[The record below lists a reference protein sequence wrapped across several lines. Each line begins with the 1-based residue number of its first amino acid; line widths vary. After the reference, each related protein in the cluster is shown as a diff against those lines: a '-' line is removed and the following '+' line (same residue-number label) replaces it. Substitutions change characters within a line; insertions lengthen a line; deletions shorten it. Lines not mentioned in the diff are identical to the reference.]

1 MDAPVFF
8 CDFVIKSVN
17 KIEFDEVDIMKTLKQ
32 KSFTTISLLLIFALC
47 FLFVI
52 IRWINI
58 FNEDVYVINVAINS
72 HITNF
77 TLSLMMCTLIGYLLL
92 FAGKKYVSTIM
103 VGILLIVVNFIYEI
117 FLPVLNTTD
126 IIDALY
132 GLVGVVISLVY
143 LYFIDKYGFI
153 RE

>member
-1 MDAPVFF
+1 MIDKDKF
-8 CDFVIKSVN
+8 
-17 KIEFDEVDIMKTLKQ
+17 EFGEVDIMQTLKQ
-32 KSFTTISLLLIFALC
+32 KSFTTTSLLSIFILC
-47 FLFVI
+47 FLLVI

-58 FNEDVYVINVAINS
+58 FNEDVYVISVVINS

-77 TLSLMMCTLIGYLLL
+77 TLSLMMCTLIGSLLL
-92 FAGKKYVSTIM
+92 STGKEYVSTIM

-117 FLPVLNTTD
+117 FLPILNTTD

-143 LYFIDKYGFI
+143 LYFIGKSGFI

>member
-1 MDAPVFF
+1 MQ
-8 CDFVIKSVN
+8 
-17 KIEFDEVDIMKTLKQ
+17 TLKQ
-32 KSFTTISLLLIFALC
+32 KSFATTSLLSIYVLC
-47 FLFVI
+47 FLLVI

-58 FNEDVYVINVAINS
+58 FNEDIYVISVAINS

-92 FAGKKYVSTIM
+92 LTGRKYVSTIM
-103 VGILLIVVNFIYEI
+103 MGILLIVVNFIYEI
-117 FLPVLNTTD
+117 FLPILNTTD

-143 LYFIDKYGFI
+143 LHFINKYGFI

>member
-1 MDAPVFF
+1 MQ
-8 CDFVIKSVN
+8 
-17 KIEFDEVDIMKTLKQ
+17 TLKQ
-32 KSFTTISLLLIFALC
+32 KSFTTTSLLSIFALC
-47 FLFVI
+47 FLLVI

-58 FNEDVYVINVAINS
+58 FNEDVYVISVAINC

-92 FAGKKYVSTIM
+92 LTGKKYVSTIM
-103 VGILLIVVNFIYEI
+103 LGILLIVGNFIYEL

>member
-1 MDAPVFF
+1 
-8 CDFVIKSVN
+8 
-17 KIEFDEVDIMKTLKQ
+17 MKTLKQ
-32 KSFTTISLLLIFALC
+32 KSFTTTSLLSIFALC
-47 FLFVI
+47 FLLVI

-58 FNEDVYVINVAINS
+58 FNEDVYVISVAINS

-92 FAGKKYVSTIM
+92 LAGKKYVYTIM
-103 VGILLIVVNFIYEI
+103 VGIPLIVLNFIYEI

-132 GLVGVVISLVY
+132 GLVGVVISLMY

>member
-1 MDAPVFF
+1 MQ
-8 CDFVIKSVN
+8 
-17 KIEFDEVDIMKTLKQ
+17 TLKQ
-32 KSFTTISLLLIFALC
+32 KSFTTTSLLLIFVLC
-47 FLFVI
+47 FLLVI

-58 FNEDVYVINVAINS
+58 FNEDVYVISVAINS

-92 FAGKKYVSTIM
+92 LTGKKYISTIM

-143 LYFIDKYGFI
+143 LCFIDKYGFI

>member
-1 MDAPVFF
+1 MQ
-8 CDFVIKSVN
+8 
-17 KIEFDEVDIMKTLKQ
+17 TLKQ
-32 KSFTTISLLLIFALC
+32 KSFTTTSLLSIFALC
-47 FLFVI
+47 FLLVI

-58 FNEDVYVINVAINS
+58 FNEDVYVISVAINS

-77 TLSLMMCTLIGYLLL
+77 TLSLMTCTLIGYLLL
-92 FAGKKYVSTIM
+92 LAGKKYVSTIM
-103 VGILLIVVNFIYEI
+103 AGILLTVVNFIYEI
-117 FLPVLNTTD
+117 FLSILNTTD

>member
-1 MDAPVFF
+1 MQ
-8 CDFVIKSVN
+8 
-17 KIEFDEVDIMKTLKQ
+17 TLKQ
-32 KSFTTISLLLIFALC
+32 KSFTTASLLSIFALC
-47 FLFVI
+47 FLLVI

-58 FNEDVYVINVAINS
+58 FNEDIYVISVEINS

-92 FAGKKYVSTIM
+92 LAEKKYVSTIM
-103 VGILLIVVNFIYEI
+103 VGILLTVVNFIYEI
-117 FLPVLNTTD
+117 FLPILNTTD

-143 LYFIDKYGFI
+143 LYFIYKYGFI

>member
-1 MDAPVFF
+1 MQ
-8 CDFVIKSVN
+8 
-17 KIEFDEVDIMKTLKQ
+17 TLKQ
-32 KSFTTISLLLIFALC
+32 KSFTTTSLLSIFALC
-47 FLFVI
+47 FLLVI
-52 IRWINI
+52 IRWLNI
-58 FNEDVYVINVAINS
+58 FNEDIYVISVEINS

-92 FAGKKYVSTIM
+92 LAGKKYVSTIM
-103 VGILLIVVNFIYEI
+103 VGILLTVVNFIYEI
-117 FLPVLNTTD
+117 FLPILNTTD

-132 GLVGVVISLVY
+132 GLVGVVISLMY

>member
-1 MDAPVFF
+1 MQ
-8 CDFVIKSVN
+8 
-17 KIEFDEVDIMKTLKQ
+17 TLKQ
-32 KSFTTISLLLIFALC
+32 KSFTTTSLLSIFALC
-47 FLFVI
+47 FLLVI

-58 FNEDVYVINVAINS
+58 FNEDVYVISVAINY

-92 FAGKKYVSTIM
+92 LVGKKYVSTIM

>member
-1 MDAPVFF
+1 MQ
-8 CDFVIKSVN
+8 
-17 KIEFDEVDIMKTLKQ
+17 TLKQ
-32 KSFTTISLLLIFALC
+32 KSFTTTSLLSIFALC
-47 FLFVI
+47 FLLVI

-58 FNEDVYVINVAINS
+58 FNEDIYVISVEINS

-92 FAGKKYVSTIM
+92 LVGKKYVSTIM
-103 VGILLIVVNFIYEI
+103 VGTLLTVVNFIYEI
-117 FLPVLNTTD
+117 FLPILNTTD

-143 LYFIDKYGFI
+143 LYFIYKYGFI

>member
-1 MDAPVFF
+1 MQ
-8 CDFVIKSVN
+8 
-17 KIEFDEVDIMKTLKQ
+17 TLKQ
-32 KSFTTISLLLIFALC
+32 KSFTTTSLLSIFALC
-47 FLFVI
+47 FLLVI

-58 FNEDVYVINVAINS
+58 FNEDVYVISVAINS

-92 FAGKKYVSTIM
+92 LAGKKYVYTIM
-103 VGILLIVVNFIYEI
+103 VGIPLIVLNFIYEI
-117 FLPVLNTTD
+117 FLPVLNATD

-132 GLVGVVISLVY
+132 GLVGVVISLMY

>member
-1 MDAPVFF
+1 MQ
-8 CDFVIKSVN
+8 
-17 KIEFDEVDIMKTLKQ
+17 TLKQ
-32 KSFTTISLLLIFALC
+32 KSFTTTSLLLIFVLC
-47 FLFVI
+47 FLLVI

-58 FNEDVYVINVAINS
+58 FNKDVYVISVAINS

-92 FAGKKYVSTIM
+92 LAGKKYVYTIM
-103 VGILLIVVNFIYEI
+103 VGIPLIVLNFIYEI

-132 GLVGVVISLVY
+132 GLVGVVISLMY

>member
-1 MDAPVFF
+1 MQ
-8 CDFVIKSVN
+8 
-17 KIEFDEVDIMKTLKQ
+17 TLKQ
-32 KSFTTISLLLIFALC
+32 KSFTTTSLLSIFALC
-47 FLFVI
+47 FLLVI

-58 FNEDVYVINVAINS
+58 FNEDVYVISVAINS

-92 FAGKKYVSTIM
+92 LAGKKYVSTIM

>member
-1 MDAPVFF
+1 MEFD
-8 CDFVIKSVN
+8 KL
-17 KIEFDEVDIMKTLKQ
+17 EFDEVDIMQTLKQ
-32 KSFTTISLLLIFALC
+32 KSFTTTSLLSIFALC
-47 FLFVI
+47 FLLVI

-58 FNEDVYVINVAINS
+58 FNEDVYVISVAINY

-92 FAGKKYVSTIM
+92 LVGKKYVSSIM

-117 FLPVLNTTD
+117 FLPILNTTD

>member
-1 MDAPVFF
+1 MQ
-8 CDFVIKSVN
+8 
-17 KIEFDEVDIMKTLKQ
+17 TLKQ
-32 KSFTTISLLLIFALC
+32 KSFTTTSLLSIFALC
-47 FLFVI
+47 FLLVI

-58 FNEDVYVINVAINS
+58 FNEDVYVISVAINY

-92 FAGKKYVSTIM
+92 LVGKKYVSTIM

-117 FLPVLNTTD
+117 FLPILNTTD

-143 LYFIDKYGFI
+143 LYFIYKYGFI

>member
-1 MDAPVFF
+1 MQ
-8 CDFVIKSVN
+8 
-17 KIEFDEVDIMKTLKQ
+17 TLKQ
-32 KSFTTISLLLIFALC
+32 KSFTTTSLLSIFALC
-47 FLFVI
+47 FLLVI

-58 FNEDVYVINVAINS
+58 FNEDVYVISVAINS

>member
-1 MDAPVFF
+1 MQ
-8 CDFVIKSVN
+8 
-17 KIEFDEVDIMKTLKQ
+17 TLKQ
-32 KSFTTISLLLIFALC
+32 KSFTTTSLLSIFALC
-47 FLFVI
+47 FLLVI

-58 FNEDVYVINVAINS
+58 FNEDIYVISVEINS

-92 FAGKKYVSTIM
+92 LVGKKYVSTIM
-103 VGILLIVVNFIYEI
+103 VGTMLTVVNFIYEI
-117 FLPVLNTTD
+117 FLPILNTTD

-143 LYFIDKYGFI
+143 LYFIYKYGFI

>member
-1 MDAPVFF
+1 MQ
-8 CDFVIKSVN
+8 
-17 KIEFDEVDIMKTLKQ
+17 TLKQ
-32 KSFTTISLLLIFALC
+32 KSFTTTSLLSIFALC
-47 FLFVI
+47 FLLVI

-58 FNEDVYVINVAINS
+58 FNEDVYVISVAINY

-92 FAGKKYVSTIM
+92 LVGKKYVSTIM
-103 VGILLIVVNFIYEI
+103 AGILLIVVNFIYEI
-117 FLPVLNTTD
+117 FLPILNTTD